1 MRVAEQD
8 IKQRVVQ
15 ELEKLPPE
23 KLGEVLDFVV
33 FLSSRTIWEETNIP
47 VPFLPAS
54 HLDGLVGL
62 VAWGGDAL
70 VDSERLYDGKS

>member
-23 KLGEVLDFVV
+23 KLGEVLDFVT
-33 FLSSRTIWEETNIP
+33 FLSRHPTRDETYIT
-47 VPFLPAS
+47 VCFLPAS
-54 HLDGLVGL
+54 SLDGLMGL
-62 VAWGGDAL
+62 VKWGGDA
-70 VDSERLYDGKS
+70 VANSERLYDGNY

>member
-1 MRVAEQD
+1 MGLAELEM
-8 IKQRVVQ
+8 KQRVVQ

-33 FLSSRTIWEETNIP
+33 FLRSRTTREETDIP
-47 VPFLPAS
+47 VRFLPAS

-62 VAWGGDAL
+62 VAWGGNAL
-70 VDSERLYDGKS
+70 ADSERLYVC

>member
-33 FLSSRTIWEETNIP
+33 FLRSRTIWEETNIS

-54 HLDGLVGL
+54 L
-62 VAWGGDAL
+62 
-70 VDSERLYDGKS
+70 

>member
-1 MRVAEQD
+1 MGVAELD

-23 KLGEVLDFVV
+23 RLGEVLDFVV
-33 FLSSRTIWEETNIP
+33 FLRSHAALEKIHIP
-47 VPFLPAS
+47 VRFLPAS
-54 HLDGLVGL
+54 HLDELVGL

-70 VDSERLYDGKS
+70 ADSERLYD

>member
-1 MRVAEQD
+1 MRVAEQEM
-8 IKQRVVQ
+8 KQRVVQ
-15 ELEKLPPE
+15 ELEKLSPE

-33 FLSSRTIWEETNIP
+33 FLRNRTTWEETHIP

-62 VAWGGDAL
+62 VSWGGDSLA
-70 VDSERLYDGKS
+70 DSERLYNGTS

>member
-1 MRVAEQD
+1 MGVAELE
-8 IKQRVVQ
+8 IKERVLQ

-33 FLSSRTIWEETNIP
+33 FLKNRTTREETHIP
-47 VPFLPAS
+47 VRFLPAS

-70 VDSERLYDGKS
+70 ADSERLYDGKS